1 MKTLKNLVKLTG
13 ATNVRFWGKVLG
25 SERDYYIAEGTYDG
39 EQDESD
45 DKPVD
50 FEARGTG
57 VNKFVY
63 WACNSPLED
72 WKKLP
77 DLWTKDINAARANKV
92 SFTGDLERSII
103 TNPFFFGKEKHFL
116 RAQISRISHTTTLV
130 PKGIYKL
137 TEDNEREIEEN
148 VPEEGPVLIPTT
160 DQMSSLDY
168 WYHYTSNILGVG
180 RLTHLDPEVA
190 DD

>member
-1 MKTLKNLVKLTG
+1 M
-13 ATNVRFWGKVLG
+13 
-25 SERDYYIAEGTYDG
+25 
-39 EQDESD
+39 
-45 DKPVD
+45 
-50 FEARGTG
+50 
-57 VNKFVY
+57 Y

-72 WKKLP
+72 WRQLP
-77 DLWTKDINAARANKV
+77 DLWTKDINAARLNKV

-160 DQMSSLDY
+160 D
-168 WYHYTSNILGVG
+168 
-180 RLTHLDPEVA
+180 
-190 DD
+190 